1 MMWKTVG
8 GRCIYQGN
16 NIQIKQ
22 NWVYRWLTFD
32 SNALQTLINR
42 HHPQIPALHYIFSMT
57 RLACLLPGPSCL
69 LGLGG
74 GSAAHA
80 LAPYLEKFQLDVVEN
95 NLEIITLAADYFM
108 TGHIKNMK
116 VIHQDAYEFIQN
128 TSRQYQ
134 HLLVDI
140 FNANSFPEHCN
151 SSDFFKQCHRIL
163 APGGL
168 LAVNLANASE
178 QWRMFDY
185 IRQHF
190 PQCTATIPVKKCQNI
205 IVLAYKGKSIN
216 KLLYLL
222 RHHYRTKRLYW
233 DAQWGYIVQ

>member
-8 GRCIYQGN
+8 GRCIYQRN
-16 NIQIKQ
+16 SIQIKQ
-22 NWVYRWLTFD
+22 NCVYRWLTFD

-42 HHPQIPALHYIFSMT
+42 HHPQTPALRYIFSMT
-57 RLACLLPGPSCL
+57 RLACFLPGPSCL

-80 LAPYLEKFQLDVVEN
+80 LAPYLGKFQLDAVEN

-108 TGHIKNMK
+108 TKHIKNMN
-116 VIHQDAYEFIQN
+116 VIHQDAYQFIQN

-140 FNANSFPEHCN
+140 FNADSFPEHCN
-151 SSDFFKQCHRIL
+151 NSDFFKQCHRIL
-163 APGGL
+163 VPGGL
-168 LAVNLANASE
+168 LAVNLANSNE
-178 QWRMFDY
+178 QRGILDS

-190 PQCTATIPVKKCQNI
+190 PKSTVSIPIKQCANL
-205 IVLAYKGKSIN
+205 IVFACKEQSIN
-216 KLLYLL
+216 RLLNLL
-222 RHHYRTKRLYW
+222 KQHSRLKQLYW
-233 DAQWGYIVQ
+233 DPEWGYVAQ